1 MNFAMTTNHRRHFP
15 RDIGAKPPE
24 MGSVNRSIFLQAVAS
39 LVVAVSFAWAQP
51 VKAADPVVVFK
62 TSLGDIEIQLD
73 PKNAPITT
81 ANFLAYVD
89 KKFYDGTIFHRVI
102 PGFVDQGGGFTTD
115 MQQKQTD
122 TPIKNEASNGLHNVR
137 GSISMARTSDP
148 DSATS
153 QFFLNLVDNSGKLD
167 PGGVSPEG
175 YAVFGKITKGIEVI
189 DKIAA
194 VPTGPGD
201 VPQTQIVILSARRK

>member
-1 MNFAMTTNHRRHFP
+1 MISMNRFN
-15 RDIGAKPPE
+15 
-24 MGSVNRSIFLQAVAS
+24 FLRI
-39 LVVAVSFAWAQP
+39 VVAITAFASFAWAQP
-51 VKAADPVVVFK
+51 VQAADPVVVFK

-73 PKNAPITT
+73 PKKAPITT

-102 PGFVDQGGGFTTD
+102 PGFVDQGGGFTAD
-115 MQQKQTD
+115 MQQKPTD
-122 TPIKNEASNGLHNVR
+122 APIKNEATNGLHNVR
-137 GSISMARTSDP
+137 GSISMARTNDP

-175 YAVFGKITKGIEVI
+175 YAVFGKITKGIDVI

-194 VPTGPGD
+194 IPTGPGD
-201 VPQTQIVILSARRK
+201 VPTTQIVVLSARRK